1 MIAKPLTSA
10 HVSTPSE
17 KTLHVLTLTPFY
29 PYAGDD
35 VRGCFVAEPLR
46 WLEPLGVTNTVIAV
60 RPFYHRRV
68 RASNAA
74 MPARWSYF
82 FSLPGGFGLPSAGAF
97 LFAGVLPGIRR
108 LHRSNP
114 VHVIHAHGALPCG
127 HAAALLSRELKIPF
141 VVTVHGLDAYST
153 KQVHGYAGMWC
164 KRVSQMTYHSACR
177 VVCVSDKVRDQI
189 LQGTT
194 ARVNA
199 TVVYNGA
206 DPKIF
211 APASDGGGSTA
222 VLSVGGLI
230 QIKGHELLLRAFA
243 AIHHRFPEIS
253 WDIIGEGP
261 EHSRLRAL
269 AASLNLGGKV
279 HFLGSKS
286 REQVAEAMR
295 RCALFALPSR
305 YEGLGCVY
313 LEAMSAERAVIACRG
328 QGIEEVIEHG
338 VNGWLIPPE
347 DLDALAGAISGLL
360 ENGELRRRIG
370 VAARKTI
377 LHGFTLAH
385 QAERLAV
392 VYAECRT

>member
-1 MIAKPLTSA
+1 MIANPLTSA
-10 HVSTPSE
+10 NVSTKSE

-29 PYAGDD
+29 PFSGED
-35 VRGCFVAEPLR
+35 VRGCFVAEPLP
-46 WLEPLGVTNTVIAV
+46 WVEPLGVTNTVIAV
-60 RPFYHRRV
+60 RPFYHGRV
-68 RASNAA
+68 RPSNAA

-97 LFAGVLPGIRR
+97 LFAGILPGIRR
-108 LHRSNP
+108 LHHSRP
-114 VHVIHAHGALPCG
+114 LHVIHAHGALPCG

-153 KQVHGYAGMWC
+153 KQVQGYAGRWC
-164 KRVSQMTYHSACR
+164 ERVSRMAYHSACQ
-177 VVCVSDKVRDQI
+177 VICVSDKVRDQV
-189 LQGTT
+189 LQGAA

-199 TVVYNGA
+199 TVVYNGV
-206 DPKIF
+206 DPQIF
-211 APASDGGGSTA
+211 APASDGGGSA
-222 VLSVGGLI
+222 VILSVGAMTY
-230 QIKGHELLLRAFA
+230 IKGHELLLRAFA
-243 AIHHRFPEIS
+243 ALHHRFPEIS

-261 EHSRLRAL
+261 EHSRLSGLVAG
-269 AASLNLGGKV
+269 LNLGSKV
-279 HFLGSKS
+279 HFLGNRS

-295 RCALFALPSR
+295 RCALFALPSW

-328 QGIEEVIEHG
+328 QGIDEVIEHG

-347 DLDALAGAISGLL
+347 DLDALTGAISVLL
-360 ENGELRRRIG
+360 ENVELRRRIG

-377 LHGFTLAH
+377 LEGFTLAH
-385 QAERLAV
+385 QAARLAA